1 MFKRP
6 SNRNFNELRNISLE
20 ANFSPYAEGSCFAKF
35 GNTHVLCTAS
45 VESKLPLWIRN
56 SGKGWITA
64 EYGMLP
70 RSTHSRMDREVTKG
84 KPSGRTQ
91 EIQRLIG
98 RSLRSVVNLGKL
110 AEFQIK
116 VDCDVIQADG
126 GTRTASITGAWVAL
140 YQAIN
145 FLLKSGKLS
154 ENPIID
160 QVAAISC
167 GICENQELIDLDYEE
182 DSSAETDGNQNKEI
196 KELKD
201 QLLRSLAESE
211 NLRKRTIKE
220 IADAKKYSHI
230 YFIRDLVSSVD
241 NLQRALEA
249 VPDDKSQLS
258 EPIKNLVIG
267 LEIVEKEILNTFE
280 KHSLKQINPL
290 GEKFDYNL
298 HQAMFEVPTNEKEPG
313 YVVEVSQKGYILHD
327 RLVRPAMV
335 GISKKSEEDT
345 TEQNNKENEKK

>member
-1 MFKRP
+1 MK
-6 SNRNFNELRNISLE
+6 SKTDNKDENSLE
-20 ANFSPYAEGSCFAKF
+20 ENINIDPNINTGEFNANE
-35 GNTHVLCTAS
+35 N
-45 VESKLPLWIRN
+45 EN
-56 SGKGWITA
+56 
-64 EYGMLP
+64 E
-70 RSTHSRMDREVTKG
+70 
-84 KPSGRTQ
+84 
-91 EIQRLIG
+91 
-98 RSLRSVVNLGKL
+98 
-110 AEFQIK
+110 
-116 VDCDVIQADG
+116 
-126 GTRTASITGAWVAL
+126 
-140 YQAIN
+140 
-145 FLLKSGKLS
+145 S
-154 ENPIID
+154 ENTNENEG
-160 QVAAISC
+160 IS
-167 GICENQELIDLDYEE
+167 IEQTVE
-182 DSSAETDGNQNKEI
+182 NQNKQI

-201 QLLRSLAESE
+201 QILRTLAESE

-230 YFIRDLVSSVD
+230 SFIRDLVSSVD

-313 YVVEVSQKGYILHD
+313 YVVEVSQKGYLLHD

-335 GISKKSEEDT
+335 GISKKSEEKT
-345 TEQNNKENEKK
+345 TEQNNKKNEQK

>member
-1 MFKRP
+1 MSKNKVT
-6 SNRNFNELRNISLE
+6 SKTDNKEENSLE
-20 ANFSPYAEGSCFAKF
+20 E
-35 GNTHVLCTAS
+35 
-45 VESKLPLWIRN
+45 
-56 SGKGWITA
+56 
-64 EYGMLP
+64 
-70 RSTHSRMDREVTKG
+70 D
-84 KPSGRTQ
+84 
-91 EIQRLIG
+91 
-98 RSLRSVVNLGKL
+98 
-110 AEFQIK
+110 
-116 VDCDVIQADG
+116 
-126 GTRTASITGAWVAL
+126 
-140 YQAIN
+140 IN
-145 FLLKSGKLS
+145 
-154 ENPIID
+154 N
-160 QVAAISC
+160 
-167 GICENQELIDLDYEE
+167 DLDENTSEVNVDENGDE
-182 DSSAETDGNQNKEI
+182 DISIEQTVENQNKQI
-196 KELKD
+196 NELKD

-313 YVVEVSQKGYILHD
+313 YVVEVSQKGYLLHD

-335 GISKKSEEDT
+335 GISKKSEEEI
-345 TEQNNKENEKK
+345 TEQNNKKNEQK

>member
-1 MFKRP
+1 MSK
-6 SNRNFNELRNISLE
+6 NKVKLKTDKDKNSLE
-20 ANFSPYAEGSCFAKF
+20 ENINIDPDT
-35 GNTHVLCTAS
+35 NTGEVNVDENRDEDDDISIEQT
-45 VESKLPLWIRN
+45 VE
-56 SGKGWITA
+56 
-64 EYGMLP
+64 
-70 RSTHSRMDREVTKG
+70 
-84 KPSGRTQ
+84 
-91 EIQRLIG
+91 
-98 RSLRSVVNLGKL
+98 
-110 AEFQIK
+110 
-116 VDCDVIQADG
+116 
-126 GTRTASITGAWVAL
+126 
-140 YQAIN
+140 
-145 FLLKSGKLS
+145 
-154 ENPIID
+154 
-160 QVAAISC
+160 
-167 GICENQELIDLDYEE
+167 
-182 DSSAETDGNQNKEI
+182 NQNKQIE
-196 KELKD
+196 ELKD

-230 YFIRDLVSSVD
+230 SFIRDLVSSVD

-313 YVVEVSQKGYILHD
+313 YVVEVSQKGFLLHD

-335 GISKKSEEDT
+335 GISKKSEEET
-345 TEQNNKENEKK
+345 TEQNNKKNEQK